1 MKLSKPPHARTQ
13 RGVALLEV
21 LVSVL
26 IFSIGLLGL
35 LGLQA
40 RAISLS
46 TDAEDR
52 NRAALL
58 ANEIASTMWLS
69 RSVSSVPAGAGSAW
83 QTRVADVSKD
93 GLPDGQVTVT
103 PDVTNNRADI
113 VISWRPSTRPDSDRS
128 QLRTRVV
135 LPL

>member
-1 MKLSKPPHARTQ
+1 MKRPPVLPRGPQH
-13 RGVALLEV
+13 GVALLEV
-21 LVSVL
+21 LVAML

-58 ANEIASTMWLS
+58 ANEIASTMWTT
-69 RSVSSVPAGAGSAW
+69 RSVSGIATGAGSAW

-93 GLPDGQVTVT
+93 GLPDAQLTVT
-103 PDVTNNRADI
+103 PDATNNSADILITWRPASRAD
-113 VISWRPSTRPDSDRS
+113 TNRS

-135 LPL
+135 LSL